1 MHVKTGSN
9 DLVYHKNECNDNSL
23 NSHCNIAVLERL
35 VSIIVHH
42 LPHYLWASLDAKAT
56 LWHAQWIWVINGLFS
71 FCSFILT
78 LFWCHHHM
86 CTGWSKS
93 SDFIKVS
100 IFWSMHLLHR
110 KDDSL
115 CGASMNLKKKISLQ
129 HFLFDNSQVHNQFP
143 ANSHI
148 NNHPEKSASLPC
160 LLITESFE
168 TNALYMS

>member
-1 MHVKTGSN
+1 MCVHVCGCKEQFSQSCHHMHVKTGSN

-115 CGASMNLKKKISLQ
+115 CGASMNLKKK
-129 HFLFDNSQVHNQFP
+129 NQ
-143 ANSHI
+143 S
-148 NNHPEKSASLPC
+148 SAFFVWQLSSTQSVSC
-160 LLITESFE
+160 
-168 TNALYMS
+168 